1 MARTAP
7 PPPTAGDSSSE
18 EDESS
23 LASDSESSSDEDE
36 PVAAAA
42 PAKAGKVAPKAKA
55 PKAKAKPPPS
65 VVAGWTP
72 SVAPAAPAEP
82 PRALHHLIDKEKLVL
97 ELLTHKW
104 TKISENSQSYWAAP
118 TGLVYKS
125 MKDIIHDYPYLKTH
139 CAK

>member
-18 EDESS
+18 SDESS

-36 PVAAAA
+36 PVVCQPVKTA
-42 PAKAGKVAPKAKA
+42 KVAPKAKA

-72 SVAPAAPAEP
+72 SVAPAEP
-82 PRALHHLIDKEKLVL
+82 PRALHHLHSARRRRRAASRPRRVIEARIASPANPKTRPKKVL
-97 ELLTHKW
+97 SSP
-104 TKISENSQSYWAAP
+104 TKSRDLAFLAP
-118 TGLVYKS
+118 AQIRGNAL
-125 MKDIIHDYPYLKTH
+125 
-139 CAK
+139 